1 MLSKAGILQ
10 LGNYFIALLRIDSPF
25 QGAGFRLQKPL
36 NPLSLCDFPL
46 LGSRLAPAQPLNP
59 SQQTLTAPSRGTRPA
74 LHYAST
80 AAIFKENLADVPPRR
95 LMPPGPASLRVMRI
109 ISP

>member
-59 SQQTLTAPSRGTRPA
+59 SRLRYNGHSEESPSGELPAAVDVATGVRIFRPRYY
-74 LHYAST
+74 YAYS
-80 AAIFKENLADVPPRR
+80 
-95 LMPPGPASLRVMRI
+95 S
-109 ISP
+109 

>member
-36 NPLSLCDFPL
+36 NP
-46 LGSRLAPAQPLNP
+46 SRLQRHPLP
-59 SQQTLTAPSRGTRPA
+59 GAHGLR
-74 LHYAST
+74 YASAGT
-80 AAIFKENLADVPPRR
+80 SIASISFRNLADTPVRR
-95 LMPPGPASLRVMRI
+95 VTAPGNLGHVGIPAVWHPHNHLGHSIPLQ
-109 ISP
+109 